1 MDSKEDIPTGTA
13 IAFLK
18 EKNKIESAVL
28 KSLHV
33 SFSEELKLLDD
44 IFKEVVDREEFFI
57 NGEQFIITKEHFVDS
72 VQVVPVS
79 DPSVN
84 STIER
89 IMKAEAIFQTAM
101 QLPDKVNTI
110 EALKM
115 VFQAQGLDESVIDNL
130 IITPEEVK
138 PADPI
143 TENMNMMQ
151 GKPVKAG
158 IEQNHDA
165 HIIVHSAL
173 EDNDAAKAHIQEHM
187 AFKFMLQM
195 EQVMDIDLTQIDP
208 NNMEVQNIIALKAAQ
223 AVEELGL
230 NKYTEE
236 NKPIDPNELLAAEIE
251 QQREE
256 NIIKKEI
263 AEKNLEK
270 DVFKSQLH
278 FEETK
283 EKLKAEKEMALL
295 EAQIELEKIKNR
307 LGA

>member
-1 MDSKEDIPTGTA
+1 
-13 IAFLK
+13 
-18 EKNKIESAVL
+18 
-28 KSLHV
+28 
-33 SFSEELKLLDD
+33 
-44 IFKEVVDREEFFI
+44 
-57 NGEQFIITKEHFVDS
+57 
-72 VQVVPVS
+72 
-79 DPSVN
+79 
-84 STIER
+84 
-89 IMKAEAIFQTAM
+89 MKAEAIFQTAM